1 MLRDKKIILGV
12 TGSIAAF
19 KVPPLIRLLTKEGAH
34 VQVVMTE
41 GAKDFVTPLTL
52 STLSGHPVL
61 SRPFNPED
69 GEWTSHVELGLWA
82 DAFLIAPVT
91 ANTIGKMA
99 NGIADNLLMTTY
111 LSAKCPV
118 FFAPAMDLDMFKHPS
133 TTNNIKKLQ
142 EYGNILIAPTEG
154 ELASG
159 LCGAGRMEEP
169 EEIISLLNEHFS
181 KGWDFAGK
189 KIMVSAGPTHE
200 AIDPVRFIGNHS
212 SGLMGFAIAEEFA
225 ERGGEVI
232 LVSGPSALTT
242 TNESIHRI
250 DVQSAEQMHQECI
263 KHAAES
269 DIVVMTAAVAD
280 YTPEVVASEKIKKG
294 DGEISIK
301 LKKTPDILAEIGATK
316 NDNQFIVGFALETE
330 NQIANAEK
338 KLERKNL
345 DLIVLNSP
353 RDEGAA
359 FGVETNKVTM
369 ISRNK
374 ERFEYELK
382 LKFDVAIDIVNKIRE
397 LSF

>member
-1 MLRDKKIILGV
+1 
-12 TGSIAAF
+12 
-19 KVPPLIRLLTKEGAH
+19 
-34 VQVVMTE
+34 
-41 GAKDFVTPLTL
+41 
-52 STLSGHPVL
+52 
-61 SRPFNPED
+61 
-69 GEWTSHVELGLWA
+69 
-82 DAFLIAPVT
+82 
-91 ANTIGKMA
+91 
-99 NGIADNLLMTTY
+99 
-111 LSAKCPV
+111 
-118 FFAPAMDLDMFKHPS
+118 
-133 TTNNIKKLQ
+133 
-142 EYGNILIAPTEG
+142 
-154 ELASG
+154 
-159 LCGAGRMEEP
+159 
-169 EEIISLLNEHFS
+169 
-181 KGWDFAGK
+181 
-189 KIMVSAGPTHE
+189 MVSAGPTHE
-200 AIDPVRFIGNHS
+200 AIDPVRYIGNHS

-242 TNESIHRI
+242 ANESIHRI

-269 DIVVMTAAVAD
+269 DIIVMTAAVAD

-294 DGEISIK
+294 DKEISIK
-301 LKKTPDILAEIGATK
+301 LKKTPDILAEIGANK